1 MMSDSAG
8 LGIPS
13 AETAATLVRVV
24 NDRWHQLRPPLTWE
38 VCRTTLGDGG
48 TSVGALIADLGLVN
62 CFQWHLED
70 ACRSVYQEPEKLAP
84 IKHEIDRS
92 NGRRVRLVDALDQ
105 QIAARLRAFHG
116 GTSSSK
122 AKIALVLPGHLL
134 DRLSILELKRY
145 HAQGSRGDVVDLLNE
160 QIHDLYLGI
169 DELIG
174 DLVAGTVR
182 IKLYPTVKLY
192 GGTP

>member
-1 MMSDSAG
+1 MSDTAG

-13 AETAATLVRVV
+13 AQASAALVRRV
-24 NDRWHQLRPPLTWE
+24 NHRWHELRPPLDWDAG
-38 VCRTTLGDGG
+38 VAALGDGG
-48 TSVGALIADLGLVN
+48 TSVDALTADLGLVN

-70 ACRSVYQEPEKLAP
+70 ACRAAYHEPEKLAP
-84 IKHEIDRS
+84 IKREIDRS
-92 NGRRVRLVDALDQ
+92 NARRVRLVDAIDR
-105 QIAARLRAFHG
+105 QIAARLRALRG
-116 GTSSSK
+116 NTGEPL
-122 AKIALVLPGHLL
+122 ARIALTLPGHLL

-145 HAQGSRGDVVDLLNE
+145 HLRSAGSDLAGLLDEQVD
-160 QIHDLYLGI
+160 DLCQGI

-192 GGTP
+192 AGGS

>member
-1 MMSDSAG
+1 MSDSAG

-13 AETAATLVRVV
+13 AEAAASLVRVV
-24 NDRWHQLRPPLTWE
+24 NDRWHQLRPPLDWDASVTA
-38 VCRTTLGDGG
+38 LGDGG
-48 TSVGALIADLGLVN
+48 NSVDALIADLGLVN

-92 NGRRVRLVDALDQ
+92 NGRRVRLIDAIDQ
-105 QIAARLRAFHG
+105 RIAAQLEAFRG
-116 GTSSSK
+116 DTGPPK
-122 AKIALVLPGHLL
+122 ARIALALPGHLL

-145 HAQGSRGDVVDLLNE
+145 HARSSSNDLVGLLDEQVD
-160 QIHDLYLGI
+160 DLCQGI

-174 DLVAGTVR
+174 DLLAGTTR

-192 GGTP
+192 SGSP